1 VQNTSAFAPERKP
14 LAVLCI
20 LAAFALMWATLRPF
34 NPHPH
39 NDVSWLPDE
48 NGLRFGG
55 SAIVFSEEPLRPEAH
70 SAPPDDECA
79 IETYLLPF
87 KGDDEGNFLTFSS
100 DDNLD
105 AVFLRQWRE
114 SLLIYKSTPLKGRGP
129 KLVDFEI
136 DGVMRVKQLVLLTIS
151 SGPHGTTVYVNG
163 KLSRSN
169 PHFRIHLA
177 DLYRKLVLGT
187 SPSNFQVWHGQM
199 RYLAIYDQE
208 ISADQ
213 AAAHYAGWSGGLSSS
228 GKEEESPSHI
238 LARYD
243 FSERSGNVAHSQI
256 SSGPPL
262 MIPQRFSIPHKPLL
276 ASPIEEFDW
285 SPSWRGDVIAN
296 ILGFMPFGFVLCG
309 FFAVHRS
316 RGQAILISTIV
327 GGLLSLSVESLQYY
341 IPLRDSSLTDVMS
354 NTIGTLLGAL
364 IAHPVLVRFALRLVF
379 LIPSKRNSEAIGG

>member
-1 VQNTSAFAPERKP
+1 
-14 LAVLCI
+14 
-20 LAAFALMWATLRPF
+20 
-34 NPHPH
+34 
-39 NDVSWLPDE
+39 
-48 NGLRFGG
+48 
-55 SAIVFSEEPLRPEAH
+55 
-70 SAPPDDECA
+70 
-79 IETYLLPF
+79 
-87 KGDDEGNFLTFSS
+87 
-100 DDNLD
+100 
-105 AVFLRQWRE
+105 
-114 SLLIYKSTPLKGRGP
+114 
-129 KLVDFEI
+129 
-136 DGVMRVKQLVLLTIS
+136 
-151 SGPHGTTVYVNG
+151 
-163 KLSRSN
+163 
-169 PHFRIHLA
+169 
-177 DLYRKLVLGT
+177 
-187 SPSNFQVWHGQM
+187 M

-228 GKEEESPSHI
+228 GKEEESPRHI

-262 MIPQRFSIPHKPLL
+262 MIPLRFSIPHKPLL

-354 NTIGTLLGAL
+354 NTFGTLLGAL
-364 IAHPVLVRFALRLVF
+364 IAHPELVRFALRLVF